1 MEILYLLVPL
11 SVVLVFLVGA
21 VFWFALK
28 SGQFDDLEAPGLRML
43 ADDDRLRGP
52 DDRFDL
58 GQKRRSG
65 GRYDDTLAARGS
77 VETSVETK
85 GTKHGATG
93 NL

>member
-43 ADDDRLRGP
+43 ADDDRPRGP

-58 GQKRRSG
+58 GQKQRPG
-65 GRYDDTLAARGS
+65 GRYDDTLVVHPS
-77 VETSVETK
+77 SLCI
-85 GTKHGATG
+85 GTKHGGTG
-93 NL
+93 DL